1 MANVPVT
8 LQCSFCGKSQ
18 HEVKKL
24 IAGPTVYICDEC
36 IGLCNDIITEEVGGE
51 AWVETLPLEAK
62 VFIGSLLDRGAKAAE
77 RLRQAG
83 DEKDSVI
90 PVEVRSAM
98 AQLTSVWATVRASVE
113 RVDKMDSAPERLQ
126 PVLGLLIR
134 VGDVLRTLRERAEEL
149 GLARWEKTIEESMQD
164 LSTAGDLLR
173 AQESK
178 AAVKAP
184 GPAA

>member
-36 IGLCNDIITEEVGGE
+36 IGLCNDIIAEEVGGD
-51 AWVETLPLEAK
+51 AWEP
-62 VFIGSLLDRGAKAAE
+62 
-77 RLRQAG
+77 
-83 DEKDSVI
+83 
-90 PVEVRSAM
+90 
-98 AQLTSVWATVRASVE
+98 
-113 RVDKMDSAPERLQ
+113 PERLQ

-134 VGDVLRTLRERAEEL
+134 VGDVLRTLRERAEEP
-149 GLARWEKTIEESMQD
+149 GLAQWERTIE
-164 LSTAGDLLR
+164 DLLR